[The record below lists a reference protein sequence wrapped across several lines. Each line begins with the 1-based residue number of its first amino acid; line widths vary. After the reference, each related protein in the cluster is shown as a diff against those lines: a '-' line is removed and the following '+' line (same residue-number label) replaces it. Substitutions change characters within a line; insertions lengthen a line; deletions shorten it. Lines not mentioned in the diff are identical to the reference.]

1 MIKNKELLT
10 EFEELFDSL
19 GIVIRYDNIHNDGG
33 YCKYKDK
40 EYIILNK
47 ILPVKNK
54 LEIYKKILKDILQER
69 GDIFIKPLIREF
81 LEDDKDS

>member
-1 MIKNKELLT
+1 MIKSKELLR

-19 GIVIRYDNIHNDGG
+19 GIVIKYDNIKNDGG
-33 YCKYKDK
+33 YCKYKEK
-40 EYIILNK
+40 EFIIINK
-47 ILPVKNK
+47 ILPLKNK
-54 LEIYKKILKDILQER
+54 LKIYKKILKNILQEK

>member
-1 MIKNKELLT
+1 MSNNKELLK

-19 GIVIRYDNIHNDGG
+19 GIVIRYDNIQKDGG

-47 ILPVKNK
+47 ILPLKNRI
-54 LEIYKKILKDILQER
+54 EIYKKILRDILSER
-69 GDIFIKPLIREF
+69 GDIFLKPVLRELIEN
-81 LEDDKDS
+81 DKDS